1 MAITA
6 LSKICLMCTSWVLQ
20 GEGGQGGGVRIAHAG
35 HLGGAAMGALAFA
48 AYRRGMFRRW

>member
-1 MAITA
+1 
-6 LSKICLMCTSWVLQ
+6 MCEAWVWQ
-20 GEGGQGGGVRIAHAG
+20 GEGGQEGGVRIAHAG